1 MKTTLRTDITV
12 REICDGFVYN
22 SLEEKGLFGMGGR
35 LTIQPEYQRN
45 YIYKDMGREAAVIDS
60 VLKGY
65 PLGVIYFVKREDGG
79 LEVLDGQQRITS
91 LGRYVTG
98 KFPIQDQNGMEQ
110 YFSGIDDN
118 LQRKILGTPLLIYE
132 CEGTETEIKEWFRTI
147 NIAGVPLKAQELR
160 NAIFSGPFV
169 TRAKAVFSNSNN
181 NAATQIWCYYV
192 KGDVKRQDY
201 LECALDWVSHGEID
215 AYMSRHRQDDNIRE
229 LETYFNS
236 VIDWIQSVFTDP
248 YKKMQGLEWGR
259 LYEQYHT
266 QPYNAA
272 KVARRVEELMMD
284 AHVED
289 KRGIFEYILGGE
301 QDTKLLE
308 VRMFGEDTKR
318 SVYTRQTAEAKAAGE
333 SNCPY
338 CTLEGKANAHKIWA
352 LKDMDADHVSAWSKG
367 GATTIDNCQMLC
379 KTHNRMKGNR

>member
-12 REICDGFVYN
+12 GEICDGFVYN
-22 SLEEKGLFGMGGR
+22 TLEEKGLFGMGGR

-45 YIYKDMGREAAVIDS
+45 YIYKDMGREAAVIES
-60 VLKGY
+60 VVKGY
-65 PLGVIYFVKREDGG
+65 PLGVIYFVRREDGR

-98 KFPIQDQNGMEQ
+98 KFPIQDMSGVEQ
-110 YFSGIDDN
+110 YFEGLDKH
-118 LQRKILGTPLLIYE
+118 LKTLILETPLLIYE
-132 CEGTETEIKEWFRTI
+132 CEGTETEIKEWFKTI

-169 TRAKAVFSNSNN
+169 TLAKAVFSNSNN
-181 NAATQIWCYYV
+181 AATQIWSYYV
-192 KGDVKRQDY
+192 KGDPKRQDY
-201 LECALDWVSHGEID
+201 LERALDWVSHGEID
-215 AYMSRHRQDDNIRE
+215 AYMSRHRQDNNISE
-229 LETYFNS
+229 LENYFNS
-236 VIDWIQSVFTDP
+236 VIDWVQTVFRTPD
-248 YKKMQGLEWGR
+248 KKMQGLEWGR
-259 LYEQYHT
+259 LYDEYHT
-266 QPYNAA
+266 QPYNASL
-272 KVARRVEELMMD
+272 VAERVEQLMMD

-289 KRGIFEYILGGE
+289 KRGIFEFILGGE

-318 SVYTRQTAEAKAAGE
+318 TVYARQTAEAKRQGT

-338 CTLEGKANAHKIWA
+338 CTQEGKANARKVWL
-352 LKDMDADHVSAWSKG
+352 LKDMDADHVTAWSKG
-367 GATTIDNCQMLC
+367 GATSIDNCQLLC